1 MRAVAY
7 GQVDDIDDVIRVCKL
22 FPDAIVVDYLDRA
35 QLTSIAKYMGVMTMG
50 GEEMTR
56 IGLKTRLRSIVKEDR
71 ELYFEGL
78 QGLTRAEL
86 SQCCEMRGLPS
97 DGLLKAEYMDLMNQ
111 WLQLA
116 VEKRVPTSLLVM
128 SNMLSILRKEDNIET
143 MLSSAVSMLNEDVV
157 KEVRICGTDEE

>member
-1 MRAVAY
+1 
-7 GQVDDIDDVIRVCKL
+7 
-22 FPDAIVVDYLDRA
+22 
-35 QLTSIAKYMGVMTMG
+35 
-50 GEEMTR
+50 
-56 IGLKTRLRSIVKEDR
+56 
-71 ELYFEGL
+71 
-78 QGLTRAEL
+78 
-86 SQCCEMRGLPS
+86 MRGLPS

>member
-71 ELYFEGL
+71 ELYF
-78 QGLTRAEL
+78 
-86 SQCCEMRGLPS
+86 
-97 DGLLKAEYMDLMNQ
+97 
-111 WLQLA
+111 
-116 VEKRVPTSLLVM
+116 
-128 SNMLSILRKEDNIET
+128 
-143 MLSSAVSMLNEDVV
+143 
-157 KEVRICGTDEE
+157 